1 MKKNSLFYNP
11 KTKEIFRVLDKKD
24 AQVFII
30 NCVKNALPYWTEF
43 NSISDYNLITEEELQ
58 DITGIHFSELNV
70 LSNEYKYAQEKY
82 SLIANIIPVME
93 DKKKRNEMI
102 QYISDIRNCS
112 KQTIKNTLIKYLI
125 YQNISVLA
133 PQKKKEKELTQDEK
147 NMRWALNKF
156 FYTKNK
162 NSLHTAYVMMLKEK
176 YIDEN
181 GQLIEHPTI
190 YQFRYFYRKTKN
202 MRTYYIT
209 RNGIKDYQRNHR
221 PLLGEGIKSIANN
234 IGTAMLDSTICDIY
248 LINEKQEIVGRP
260 IMTACIDVYSG
271 MCCGYSLGWEGG
283 MYSLRSLMLNVVS
296 NKKEHCRNFGIDIEE
311 SDWDCSQ
318 LPATLI
324 TDKGSEYASENFEQ
338 LTDLGVSIIN
348 LPAYRPELKGAVEK
362 FFDLIQNLYKPQLLG
377 KGVIENDFQERGAH
391 DYRKDACLTLAQ
403 FEKII
408 LKCIIYY
415 NTKRI
420 IKKFQFDEELEENVR
435 PYASEIWNYK
445 RTNSDAN
452 LICVSPQ
459 NLLLCLLPR
468 TTGVFSRNGLKV
480 NNLRYKHSTY
490 TEMYLRGGHVTVAY
504 NPENVS
510 YVWLIEENRSYV
522 KFDLIDSRFHDKD
535 LSDVN
540 RILKNTKTISDEQL
554 EDNLQAQISLSKD
567 IDVII
572 SESIRSGINLKNIR
586 KTRKKE
592 QNLEHIDFVKEYGL

>member
-1 MKKNSLFYNP
+1 
-11 KTKEIFRVLDKKD
+11 
-24 AQVFII
+24 
-30 NCVKNALPYWTEF
+30 
-43 NSISDYNLITEEELQ
+43 
-58 DITGIHFSELNV
+58 
-70 LSNEYKYAQEKY
+70 
-82 SLIANIIPVME
+82 
-93 DKKKRNEMI
+93 
-102 QYISDIRNCS
+102 
-112 KQTIKNTLIKYLI
+112 
-125 YQNISVLA
+125 
-133 PQKKKEKELTQDEK
+133 
-147 NMRWALNKF
+147 MRWALNKF

-162 NSLHTAYVMMLKEK
+162 NSLQTAYIMMLKEK
-176 YIDEN
+176 YTNEN
-181 GQLIEHPTI
+181 GELIKHPTI
-190 YQFRYFYRKTKN
+190 HQFRYFYRKTKD

-248 LINEKQEIVGRP
+248 LVNERQEIVGRP
-260 IMTACIDVYSG
+260 VMTACIDVYSG

-283 MYSLRSLMLNVVS
+283 MYSLRSLMLNVVTD
-296 NKKEHCRNFGIDIEE
+296 KKEYCRSFGIDIEE
-311 SDWDCSQ
+311 SDWNCNQ

-377 KGVIENDFQERGAH
+377 RGVIEDDFQERGAR
-391 DYRKDACLTLAQ
+391 DYRKDACLTLKQ

-420 IKKFQFDEELEENVR
+420 IKNFQFDEEVTQNVR
-435 PYASEIWNYK
+435 PYANEIWNYK
-445 RTNSDAN
+445 RANNDGN
-452 LICVSPQ
+452 LIVISPQ

-468 TTGVFSRNGLKV
+468 TTGIFSRNGLKV
-480 NNLRYKHSTY
+480 NNLRYKHSAY
-490 TEMYLRGGHVTVAY
+490 TEMYLVGGHVTVAY

-510 YVWLIEENRSYV
+510 YIWLIEEDGTYV
-522 KFDLIDSRFHDKD
+522 KFELIDSRFHDKD
-535 LSDVN
+535 LSSVN
-540 RILKNTKTISDEQL
+540 QIMKNAKTITDEQL

-572 SESIRSGINLKNIR
+572 SESIRSGIGLNNIR
-586 KTRKKE
+586 KTRRKE
-592 QNLEHIDFVKEYGL
+592 QEIEHVDFVKEYGL